1 MKHRPTLA
9 GTAMARSA
17 MALSALALPALAVSA
32 VALPPAAIAQAPMPK
47 PERVQFAKG
56 TSSKAI
62 KGTIKGDQSRLF
74 VVNLRAGQT
83 ISVKLVSS
91 NASANFN
98 VTAPGAEQAMFIGS
112 TSGNEFKDVI
122 PSSGD
127 YKIDL
132 YLMRNAARRNET
144 ANFTITIGATN

>member
-1 MKHRPTLA
+1 MKLFHRIA
-9 GTAMARSA
+9 AAS
-17 MALSALALPALAVSA
+17 LAVC
-32 VALPPAAIAQAPMPK
+32 LPFAASAQAPGVQA
-47 PERVQFAKG
+47 ERVQFAKG

-74 VVNLRAGQT
+74 TVNLRAGQT
-83 ISVKLVSS
+83 LKVKLVTS
-91 NASANFN
+91 NASTYFN

-112 TSGNEFKDVI
+112 TSGTTFQDVI

-144 ANFTITIGATN
+144 ANFTITIGATS